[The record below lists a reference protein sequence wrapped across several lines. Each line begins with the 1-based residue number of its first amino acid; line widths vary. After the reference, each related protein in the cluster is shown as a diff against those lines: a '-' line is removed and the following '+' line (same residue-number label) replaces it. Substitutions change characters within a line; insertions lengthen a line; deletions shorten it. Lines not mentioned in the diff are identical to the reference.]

1 MENPVKKHFS
11 SEAERARGA
20 EGAEGERSVTSLPQ
34 TTQFCLAVDFQNHQH
49 KRPEKKNC
57 TKKLSAII
65 MPQSP

>member
-34 TTQFCLAVDFQNHQH
+34 TTQFCLWVDFQNRQY
-49 KRPEKKNC
+49 KRPEKKILA
-57 TKKLSAII
+57 KKLSAI
-65 MPQSP
+65 MLQTP